1 MGSFPNSNVV
11 VLEGAFPRGLSEAE
25 FFELCQENPDLR
37 MEREAHG
44 EITIMSPVHTL
55 SSYYESE
62 VLRQLSNWHVQ
73 NGRKGLVLS
82 SSGGI
87 TLPNGAVRSPDAA
100 WISPERAAQIS
111 LEDRR
116 RFAHVA
122 PDFVVE
128 LLSPSDALSRTQAKM
143 EEYIAQGVRLG
154 WLIHPDEGWV
164 AIYRP
169 GNPIT
174 YHRDFSRPLSA
185 APELPGFIFS
195 LSEIGHPLI

>member
-1 MGSFPNSNVV
+1 M
-11 VLEGAFPRGLSEAE
+11 EGKLLQNLDEAE
-25 FFELCQENPDLR
+25 FFELCQENPHLKL
-37 MEREAHG
+37 EREAHG
-44 EITIMSPVHTL
+44 EIVVMPPTGYETGKQNAYIHGELYLWNRSLVRPGDL
-55 SSYYESE
+55 IDSST
-62 VLRQLSNWHVQ
+62 
-73 NGRKGLVLS
+73 
-82 SSGGI
+82 GI

-169 GNPIT
+169 GHPIT
-174 YHRDFSRPLSA
+174 YHRDFSLPLSA
-185 APELPGFIFS
+185 APELPGFR
-195 LSEIGHPLI
+195 LDLKPLRN